1 MGFPH
6 AVRLVVIAL
15 AKAEV
20 AAYGL
25 VVLLAILLSK
35 AG

>member
-1 MGFPH
+1 MSFSH
-6 AVRLVVIAL
+6 TVRSTVLAL

-20 AAYGL
+20 AAYGF